1 MSPPEPSHLTTALS
15 EHSNIPEAQGKD
27 LKTNFMKTEVFKE
40 EINKPLKE
48 FEGKNE
54 TKNWEEINKFLL
66 QKIQGKNPNKL
77 LMETNKTV
85 QLLKLDIET
94 IKKSQREFW
103 E

>member
-54 TKNWEEINKFLL
+54 TKNSEEIINSFC
-66 QKIQGKNPNKL
+66 KNSR
-77 LMETNKTV
+77 
-85 QLLKLDIET
+85 
-94 IKKSQREFW
+94 KKP
-103 E
+103 